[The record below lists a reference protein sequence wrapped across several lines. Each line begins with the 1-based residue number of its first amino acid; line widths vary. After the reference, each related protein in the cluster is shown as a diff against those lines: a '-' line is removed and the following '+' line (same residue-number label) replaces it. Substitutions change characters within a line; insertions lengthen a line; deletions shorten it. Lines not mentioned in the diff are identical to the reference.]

1 MPFQRQKIGMRS
13 KQAVAISMSVPLTDS
28 PKQSCVFT
36 IRKCFLWKV
45 SIMKVVKTSAR
56 VLMKLLKR
64 KEETMKRPID
74 QALNFV
80 SQDTIAALNEMVAD
94 GKFLMHLNML
104 EQFETTI
111 LSDDT
116 GCFVNQSGEPRPGVF
131 QTLRTLRVLKDDLR
145 TLNALCPES
154 PSEIT
159 DY

>member
-1 MPFQRQKIGMRS
+1 
-13 KQAVAISMSVPLTDS
+13 
-28 PKQSCVFT
+28 
-36 IRKCFLWKV
+36 
-45 SIMKVVKTSAR
+45 
-56 VLMKLLKR
+56 
-64 KEETMKRPID
+64 MKRPID

-116 GCFVNQSGEPRPGVF
+116 GCFVNQSGEPRPSVF

>member
-1 MPFQRQKIGMRS
+1 
-13 KQAVAISMSVPLTDS
+13 
-28 PKQSCVFT
+28 
-36 IRKCFLWKV
+36 
-45 SIMKVVKTSAR
+45 
-56 VLMKLLKR
+56 
-64 KEETMKRPID
+64 MKRPIN
-74 QALNFV
+74 QALSFV
-80 SQDTIAALNEMVAD
+80 SQDTIAALNEMVAN

-104 EQFETTI
+104 EQLETTI

-116 GCFVNQSGEPRPGVF
+116 GCFADQSGEPLPGVF

>member
-1 MPFQRQKIGMRS
+1 
-13 KQAVAISMSVPLTDS
+13 
-28 PKQSCVFT
+28 
-36 IRKCFLWKV
+36 
-45 SIMKVVKTSAR
+45 
-56 VLMKLLKR
+56 
-64 KEETMKRPID
+64 MKRSID

>member
-1 MPFQRQKIGMRS
+1 
-13 KQAVAISMSVPLTDS
+13 
-28 PKQSCVFT
+28 
-36 IRKCFLWKV
+36 
-45 SIMKVVKTSAR
+45 
-56 VLMKLLKR
+56 
-64 KEETMKRPID
+64 MKRPID

-104 EQFETTI
+104 EQFEATI

>member
-1 MPFQRQKIGMRS
+1 
-13 KQAVAISMSVPLTDS
+13 
-28 PKQSCVFT
+28 
-36 IRKCFLWKV
+36 
-45 SIMKVVKTSAR
+45 
-56 VLMKLLKR
+56 
-64 KEETMKRPID
+64 MKRPID

-104 EQFETTI
+104 ELLETTI

>member
-1 MPFQRQKIGMRS
+1 
-13 KQAVAISMSVPLTDS
+13 
-28 PKQSCVFT
+28 
-36 IRKCFLWKV
+36 
-45 SIMKVVKTSAR
+45 
-56 VLMKLLKR
+56 
-64 KEETMKRPID
+64 MKRPID

-80 SQDTIAALNEMVAD
+80 SQDTIAVLNEIVAD

-104 EQFETTI
+104 EQLETTI

>member
-1 MPFQRQKIGMRS
+1 
-13 KQAVAISMSVPLTDS
+13 
-28 PKQSCVFT
+28 
-36 IRKCFLWKV
+36 
-45 SIMKVVKTSAR
+45 
-56 VLMKLLKR
+56 
-64 KEETMKRPID
+64 MKRPID
-74 QALNFV
+74 QALRFV
-80 SQDTIAALNEMVAD
+80 SRDTIAALNAMIAD

-104 EQFETTI
+104 EQLETTI

-116 GCFVNQSGEPRPGVF
+116 GCFADQSGEPRPGVF

>member
-1 MPFQRQKIGMRS
+1 
-13 KQAVAISMSVPLTDS
+13 
-28 PKQSCVFT
+28 
-36 IRKCFLWKV
+36 
-45 SIMKVVKTSAR
+45 
-56 VLMKLLKR
+56 
-64 KEETMKRPID
+64 MKRP
-74 QALNFV
+74 LNQTLSFV

-104 EQFETTI
+104 EQLETTI

-116 GCFVNQSGEPRPGVF
+116 GCFADQSGEPRPGVF